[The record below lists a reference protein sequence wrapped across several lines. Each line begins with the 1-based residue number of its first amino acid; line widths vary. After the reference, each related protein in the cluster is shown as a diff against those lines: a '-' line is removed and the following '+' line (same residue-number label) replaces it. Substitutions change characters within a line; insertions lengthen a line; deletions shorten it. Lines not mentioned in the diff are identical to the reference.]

1 MTSFSSAVRLLCL
14 GRCHGTWH
22 EVWHGDWHW
31 DWADH
36 GSRKY
41 EDEQR
46 HEREVDEEHRLDQTD
61 RQEEDRLQATLR
73 LRLPRHALDVGRT
86 GQAGTDTGTDR
97 AAGQVDATADE
108 RASSLDCLVAYC
120 HISFSPWFG
129 DDRCAAALL
138 TPAGAPQ

>member
-61 RQEEDRLQATLR
+61 RQEEDRLEAALR
-73 LRLPRHALDVGRT
+73 LGLAGDPLDVGRPGET
-86 GQAGTDTGTDR
+86 VTDTGADR
-97 AAGQVDATADE
+97 TTAECQSAADE
-108 RASSLDCLVAYC
+108 GAGELD
-120 HISFSPWFG
+120 
-129 DDRCAAALL
+129 R
-138 TPAGAPQ
+138 